1 MKQFFRNTVSI
12 IGTAVMKKKIR
23 NGSKTVRT
31 MARLLSLFSAER
43 EAVGIREAG
52 QILRIPPA
60 NIHRVLSSMEE
71 VGFLERTADRRYR
84 IGERLFE
91 MGALFPH
98 NHTLRKVVRPHAE
111 ELAEKLGTSVLL
123 AIPSHRNPH
132 WAITIDHLQ
141 NWQSHFSV
149 QRLSLNV
156 PLHCSSVGKVILA
169 FADEKMQKEAF
180 QKAHLHLHRYTSR
193 TIVSAKV
200 LHAELKRIKKQG
212 FAIDR
217 CEFYENVFGVAAPL
231 LQNGK
236 IVGALGLTDSAKRMN
251 EKNFKKF
258 AKVLTEKAVFI
269 SRQL

>member
-1 MKQFFRNTVSI
+1 
-12 IGTAVMKKKIR
+12 
-23 NGSKTVRT
+23 
-31 MARLLSLFSAER
+31 
-43 EAVGIREAG
+43 
-52 QILRIPPA
+52 
-60 NIHRVLSSMEE
+60 MEE
-71 VGFLERTADRRYR
+71 VGFLERTTDRRYR

-98 NHTLRKVVRPHAE
+98 NHPLRKVVRPHAE
-111 ELAEKLGTSVLL
+111 ELAQKFGTSVLL

-132 WAITIDHLQ
+132 LAVTIDHLQ

-169 FADEKMQKEAF
+169 FSDEKMKKEAF
-180 QKAHLHLHRYTSR
+180 KKAHLHRYTSR
-193 TIVSAKV
+193 TIVSPKI
-200 LHAELKRIKKQG
+200 LQAELKKIKKEG
-212 FAIDR
+212 LAIDR

-236 IVGALGLTDSAKRMN
+236 IVGAIGLTDSAKRMN

-258 AKVLTEKAVFI
+258 ANVLREKAAFI